1 MADPKLPP
9 GRLVFYIIVLLVCVV
24 ILYLLLGK
32 GLQAFQVPSS
42 SMEPT
47 LFPSDFI
54 FTEKDGPYS
63 RGDIVVF
70 NDPEDPGSYLV
81 KRIVALGGD
90 RIKVDF
96 GALYLNGEFVSEPY
110 IKEQMNYALPEYEVP
125 EGRVFVLG
133 DNRNESDDSAV
144 WFTSPTE
151 HPFRAGVPLSEV
163 VGKVV
168 YRYLP
173 LSRAGRVKSY
183 PLTTAVQN

>member
-1 MADPKLPP
+1 MSESKLSP
-9 GRLVFYIIVLLVCVV
+9 GRLAFYIVVLFVCVI
-24 ILYLLLGK
+24 ILYFLLGK
-32 GLQAFQVPSS
+32 GLKAFQVPSR

-47 LFPSDFI
+47 LYPSDFI
-54 FTEKDGPYS
+54 FTEKGGAYA

-90 RIKVDF
+90 RVMVDF

-110 IKEQMNYALPEYEVP
+110 IKEQMNYTLPEYQVP

-144 WFTSPTE
+144 WFVSPKE
-151 HPFRAGVPLSEV
+151 HPFKAGVPLSEV
-163 VGKVV
+163 VGRVT

-183 PLTTAVQN
+183 PLATAGQN